1 MKRILF
7 FCSVCL
13 MITFVVNTMVAC
25 RSCGDKRVD
34 DISKVPGIYEGQ
46 AELQIPEN
54 LKKMVK
60 PDSTGKSPIPDG
72 PIPCKLEIKENEN
85 KELTIELIDFKM
97 PMKGMELTPSSCRVS
112 QEGEAFVLEGEGKV
126 SLGTKGSLSYEH
138 EGKIEGTDIHLDG
151 TVYIIPKLLGVK
163 IVFDGAKS

>member
-1 MKRILF
+1 
-7 FCSVCL
+7 
-13 MITFVVNTMVAC
+13 MITFVINTMVTC

-85 KELTIELIDFKM
+85 KELTIELVDFKM
-97 PMKGMELTPSSCRVS
+97 PMKGMELTPSSCRVVRREKHLFWKAKVKCHWG
-112 QEGEAFVLEGEGKV
+112 QKVLYLMNTRGKLKV
-126 SLGTKGSLSYEH
+126 PIFIWMEQF
-138 EGKIEGTDIHLDG
+138 I
-151 TVYIIPKLLGVK
+151 
-163 IVFDGAKS
+163 

>member
-13 MITFVVNTMVAC
+13 MITFVINTMVAC

-72 PIPCKLEIKENEN
+72 PIPCKLEIKENKN

-97 PMKGMELTPSSCRVS
+97 PMKGMN
-112 QEGEAFVLEGEGKV
+112 
-126 SLGTKGSLSYEH
+126 
-138 EGKIEGTDIHLDG
+138 
-151 TVYIIPKLLGVK
+151 
-163 IVFDGAKS
+163 

>member
-1 MKRILF
+1 
-7 FCSVCL
+7 
-13 MITFVVNTMVAC
+13 MVSC

-46 AELQIPEN
+46 AELLIPDN

-72 PIPCKLEIKENEN
+72 PIPCKLEIKKNEN
-85 KELTIELIDFKM
+85 KELTIEIVDFKM
-97 PMKGMELTPSSCRVS
+97 PNGMELAPSSCRVS
-112 QEGEAFVLEGEGKV
+112 QDGEVFNLEGEGKV

-138 EGKIEGTDIHLDG
+138 EGNLR
-151 TVYIIPKLLGVK
+151 
-163 IVFDGAKS
+163 GAGRVVDSG

>member
-1 MKRILF
+1 MKRILI

-13 MITFVVNTMVAC
+13 MILFVMSTMVSC

-46 AELQIPEN
+46 AELLIPDN
-54 LKKMVK
+54 LKKMVT

-72 PIPCKLEIKENEN
+72 PIPCKLEIKKNEN
-85 KELTIELIDFKM
+85 KELTIEIVDFKM
-97 PMKGMELTPSSCRVS
+97 PNGMELAPSSCRVS
-112 QEGEAFVLEGEGKV
+112 QDGEVFNLEGEGKV

-138 EGKIEGTDIHLDG
+138 EGKIEGTAIHLDG
-151 TVYIIPKLLGVK
+151 TVYIIPKVLGVK
-163 IVFDGAKS
+163 IVFDGEKK